1 MLHHIYVPLKIVKK
15 HALDLIIIG
24 FNHLK
29 SVNESWE
36 LKESQYTYPT
46 TALLTWLWVHQ
57 SLGYDSS

>member
-36 LKESQYTYPT
+36 LKESQYNTLQQRYLHGCGFT
-46 TALLTWLWVHQ
+46 NL
-57 SLGYDSS
+57 